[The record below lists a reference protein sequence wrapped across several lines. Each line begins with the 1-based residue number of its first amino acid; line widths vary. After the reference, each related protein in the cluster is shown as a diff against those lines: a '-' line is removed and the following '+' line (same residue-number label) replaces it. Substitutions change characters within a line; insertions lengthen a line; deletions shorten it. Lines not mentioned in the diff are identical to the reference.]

1 MTEEI
6 LAMARLRS
14 DTAEVFSEE
23 TDRVVIEFR
32 GGRFHAR
39 ETRLTHG
46 YGLRVVKDGRVGFSS
61 STNAEQFGEMVD
73 AAIETAVLGP
83 VARFEFP
90 GPGQP
95 EPVVTFNNR
104 AMQYP
109 PQRMMVWGQA
119 LVEAM
124 HARVPELKLDL
135 SFTRTWR
142 EVLIRN
148 SAGLEASFER
158 AEFYL
163 AATGLMVDDGLVWLP
178 EYVDLADGRPFAL
191 EPLADRL
198 ERQARHARRRA
209 RLTSGEYPVIVMPLG
224 LPSLLAPL
232 ESGIGGRQHQKGTSP
247 LIGREGERVLAECLT
262 LTDNPLRKYG
272 QSSAPVDG
280 EGLPSRTNVLF
291 DHGVFGGFLYDL
303 GTAAACATTSNGAA
317 RRRYANPPVPG
328 PSNVEIAPGDADLED
343 TVRATDE
350 GLLVYGFVGGGQSN
364 VMAGELALD
373 ITSGFKIERGEI
385 VGRVKDAMVA
395 GNVYDML
402 ASVDVVGN
410 TEYPLG
416 SLYAPFLRFPAVRVT
431 TSE

>member
-1 MTEEI
+1 MIEEV
-6 LAMARLRS
+6 LAMARPR
-14 DTAEVFSEE
+14 TAAAEIFSEE
-23 TDRVVIEFR
+23 TDRTAIEFR

-46 YGLRVVKDGRVGFSS
+46 YGLRVVVDGRLGFSS
-61 STNAEQFGEMVD
+61 TTNEEQPGDMVD
-73 AAIETAVLGP
+73 AAIETAALGRP
-83 VARFEFP
+83 ARFAFP

-95 EPVVTFNNR
+95 GSVVTFNNR

-109 PQRMMVWGQA
+109 PQRMMTWGQD

-142 EVLIRN
+142 EVRIRN
-148 SAGLEASFER
+148 SSGLDAGFER
-158 AEFYL
+158 AEFY
-163 AATGLMVDDGLVWLP
+163 AAVTGLMVDDGLVWLP
-178 EYVDLADGRPFAL
+178 EYADLADGRPFAL

-209 RLTSGEYPVIVMPLG
+209 RLVSGEYPVIVMPLG

-232 ESGIGGRQHQKGTSP
+232 ESGVGGRQRQKGTSP
-247 LIGREGERVLAECLT
+247 LIGREGERVLAACLT
-262 LTDNPLRKYG
+262 ITDNPLRKYG

-280 EGLPSRTNVLF
+280 EGVPSRANVLF
-291 DHGVFGGFLYDL
+291 DAGVFGGFLHDL
-303 GTAAACATTSNGAA
+303 GTAAACGTTSNGAA
-317 RRRYANPPVPG
+317 RRGYSEPTVPG
-328 PSNVEIAPGDADLED
+328 TSNLEIAPGDADLED

-364 VMAGELALD
+364 VMAGEVALD

-395 GNVYDML
+395 GNVYDLL
-402 ASVDVVGN
+402 ASVDAVGN
-410 TEYPLG
+410 TQHALG
-416 SLYAPFLRFPAVRVT
+416 SLYAPFLRLPAVRVT